1 MELKDA
7 YTKIDNF
14 CCSNHNSLQ
23 GNTVKYLNGRE
34 EKINMFAD
42 YQETK
47 DDDFCKDANEMVE
60 ALETIKELIDLQED
74 LGCPLKALIKAIKD
88 GIYATRRKWDGTE
101 STEVFEKFD
110 VTFDGYSL
118 WNEDEYPYNYDE
130 ILKVS
135 PICNEFRIY
144 DYKKTWWLK
153 EDKSE

>member
-7 YTKIDNF
+7 YNKIDNF

-23 GNTVKYLNGRE
+23 GNTVRYLNGRE

-60 ALETIKELIDLQED
+60 ALETIKELVDLQKEID
-74 LGCPLKALIKAIKD
+74 CPLIVIRQLFKQDFIYFKYLSNVIMVKVKVIKGLKY
-88 GIYATRRKWDGTE
+88 GSNPGWYFTC
-101 STEVFEKFD
+101 V
-110 VTFDGYSL
+110 YP
-118 WNEDEYPYNYDE
+118 NEDSNVDFVH
-130 ILKVS
+130 ISL
-135 PICNEFRIY
+135 R

-153 EDKSE
+153 ENKSE

>member
-7 YTKIDNF
+7 YNKIDNF

-23 GNTVKYLNGRE
+23 GNIVRYLNGRE

-60 ALETIKELIDLQED
+60 ALETIKELVDLQED
-74 LGCPLKALIKAIKD
+74 LGCPLKVFVKALKN
-88 GIYATRRKWDGTE
+88 GIYYDDKFEHPVFILDKDNFKTKDYHLLITGTI
-101 STEVFEKFD
+101 V
-110 VTFDGYSL
+110 Y
-118 WNEDEYPYNYDE
+118 
-130 ILKVS
+130 LK
-135 PICNEFRIY
+135 
-144 DYKKTWWLK
+144 DYQKTWWLK

>member
-7 YTKIDNF
+7 YNKIDNF

-23 GNTVKYLNGRE
+23 GNTVRYLNGRE

-47 DDDFCKDANEMVE
+47 DNDFCKDVNEMVE
-60 ALETIKELIDLQED
+60 ALETIKELVDLQDD
-74 LGCPLKALIKAIKD
+74 LGCPLKVIGQLFKQDFIYFKYLSNVQTMKVKVIKGLSYGSNPGWYFTCVYD
-88 GIYATRRKWDGTE
+88 NVDFIYI
-101 STEVFEKFD
+101 
-110 VTFDGYSL
+110 SL
-118 WNEDEYPYNYDE
+118 
-130 ILKVS
+130 
-135 PICNEFRIY
+135 R